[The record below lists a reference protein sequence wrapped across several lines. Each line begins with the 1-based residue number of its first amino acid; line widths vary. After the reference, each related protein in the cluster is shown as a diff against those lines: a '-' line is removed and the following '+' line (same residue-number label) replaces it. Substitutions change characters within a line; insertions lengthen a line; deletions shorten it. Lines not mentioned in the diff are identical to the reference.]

1 MLTLL
6 IETAKLWGLKYDAKT
21 HRLGCQGHII
31 NLAVKL
37 CLFVKDNENIEAADN
52 WSKSTIYP

>member
-6 IETAKLWGLKYDAKT
+6 IETVKLWGLKYDAKT
-21 HRLGCQGHII
+21 HLLGCQGHII
-31 NLAVKL
+31 NLGVKL
-37 CLFVKDNENIEAADN
+37 YLFVKDNENIEAADN

>member
-21 HRLGCQGHII
+21 HRLSCQGHII
-31 NLAVKL
+31 NLGVKL
-37 CLFVKDNENIEAADN
+37 YLFVKDNENIEAADN